1 MTFVNITVAISA
13 LAVGGQKRFRT
24 ETSIF
29 QPGPNPG
36 DVFVVFGRFLDVWTW
51 ERIEMEFWVILAHF
65 GNILMEFWV
74 ILAGSRQWKNDQKWK
89 NIATSDTSNSFWMP
103 EHWNGLK

>member
-36 DVFVVFGRFLDVWTW
+36 DVFVVFGRFLDV
-51 ERIEMEFWVILAHF
+51 
-65 GNILMEFWV
+65 
-74 ILAGSRQWKNDQKWK
+74 
-89 NIATSDTSNSFWMP
+89 
-103 EHWNGLK
+103 